1 MAKEIFDIPAA
12 LRDEAIAVVLAGLRH
27 PPRSLPADACAQIR
41 SWCEVNLVGTPDRD
55 LAYGVP
61 ETGLPQFIALLRAGL
76 ATRRTSRRARRLI
89 ETWCAE
95 EAAYYERVYQR
106 PCIP

>member
-1 MAKEIFDIPAA
+1 MAKEAFDIPAP
-12 LRDEAIAVVLAGLRH
+12 LRDEVIAVVLAGLRCS
-27 PPRSLPADACAQIR
+27 PRSLPADACTQIR
-41 SWCEVNLVGTPDRD
+41 SWCEVNLVGVPDSD
-55 LAYGVP
+55 LVYGVP

-76 ATRRTSRRARRLI
+76 AARRTSRRARRLI

-106 PCIP
+106 PCVP

>member
-1 MAKEIFDIPAA
+1 MAKEVFDIPAA
-12 LRDEAIAVVLAGLRH
+12 LRDEVIAVVLAGLRR

-41 SWCEVNLVGTPDRD
+41 SWCEVNLVGTPDSD

-61 ETGLPQFIALLRAGL
+61 EYGLPQFIALLRAGL
-76 ATRRTSRRARRLI
+76 RRQRTSRRARRHI

-95 EAAYYERVYQR
+95 EAAYYERYYGR